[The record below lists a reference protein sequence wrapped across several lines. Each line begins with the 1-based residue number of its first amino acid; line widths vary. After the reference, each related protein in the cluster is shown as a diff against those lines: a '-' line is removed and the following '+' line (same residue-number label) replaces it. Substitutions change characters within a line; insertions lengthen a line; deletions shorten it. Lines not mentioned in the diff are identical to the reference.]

1 MLNENLVKVRRER
14 GLTQEALAV
23 KLNVVRQTISKW
35 EKGIVVPDANTL
47 CRIADALDVSVA
59 VLLGGLEDEE
69 KLDTDSI
76 AKSLAQINE
85 QLAIRNRRT
94 ANVWKIVCLC
104 SLIVIC
110 ILIGKILFGGG
121 VSKNTSN
128 VMLPD
133 KIEASNVR
141 FYGNEKDTICS
152 FVPSIGND
160 DIIYTVTLV
169 CHNSSFSSVTTV
181 AKYEGGICTATF
193 DNGQL
198 SENAEYS
205 AVLNIDYKGDIRNL
219 TLAEVLNFEENSYS
233 WQSKW
238 N

>member
-1 MLNENLVKVRRER
+1 MLNENLVKIRRER

-59 VLLGGLEDEE
+59 VLLGGSENEE

-110 ILIGKILFGGG
+110 ILIGKICFG
-121 VSKNTSN
+121 SSISENTSN

-141 FYGNEKDTICS
+141 FYGNDKETICS

-169 CHNSSFSSVTTV
+169 CHNSSLSSVTTV
-181 AKYEGGICTATF
+181 AKYEGGICTAAF
-193 DNGQL
+193 DNGKL
-198 SENAEYS
+198 FENVEYS
-205 AVLNIDYKGDIRNL
+205 AVLNVEYKGNVRNL
-219 TLAEVLNFEENSYS
+219 TLAKVFDFEENGYS
-233 WQSKW
+233 WQSEW